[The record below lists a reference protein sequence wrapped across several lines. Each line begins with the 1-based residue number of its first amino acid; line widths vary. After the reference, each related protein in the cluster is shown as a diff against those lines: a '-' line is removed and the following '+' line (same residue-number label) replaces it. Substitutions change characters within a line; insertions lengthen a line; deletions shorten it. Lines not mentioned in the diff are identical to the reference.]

1 MPATGLWGKRPS
13 CHLEAISFVNP
24 LLKSMS
30 KTKLSFANR
39 VWRNHSLGIASV
51 LLLCL
56 WLFAYMRSD
65 PDKHWGAFFG
75 NAIADWSGS
84 VVIIFGTKFLVEI
97 GSKESNPVRGHKA
110 NAVLDFLWE
119 HSLLLFLG
127 ITGLG
132 WALLYSHMDPTSKWG
147 QVVGNVVSE
156 WLQMAGLVF
165 MTKGLVERGSK
176 E

>member
-1 MPATGLWGKRPS
+1 MAR
-13 CHLEAISFVNP
+13 
-24 LLKSMS
+24 LKH
-30 KTKLSFANR
+30 SFAHR
-39 VWRNHSLGIASV
+39 IWHNHSLGIASV
-51 LLLCL
+51 LLLGI
-56 WLFAYMRSD
+56 WLFAYTRTD

-97 GSKESNPVRGHKA
+97 GSKESKPVRGRKA
-110 NAVLDFLWE
+110 NAFINFVWE
-119 HSLLLFLG
+119 HSLLIFLG

-132 WALLYSHMDPTSKWG
+132 WAWLYWHMDPTSKWG
-147 QVVGNVVSE
+147 QVVGNIVSE